1 MKTLKL
7 IVIAVT
13 ATAFAAP
20 VFAGGDAA
28 QLAAQKRAFEKAY
41 AAKVAAANTSEDKA
55 LAGST
60 GPQGAVG
67 PTTKPVPAF
76 ARLGHPSERVRR

>member
-7 IVIAVT
+7 IAIAIT

-41 AAKVAAANTSEDKA
+41 AAKLATNPSKA
-55 LAGST
+55 LAGAT
-60 GPQGAVG
+60 GPKGQVG
-67 PTTKPVPAF
+67 PATADPKSFNV
-76 ARLGHPSERVRR
+76 GHPSERVRR

>member
-7 IVIAVT
+7 VAIAVT
-13 ATAFAAP
+13 TTAFAAP
-20 VFAGGDAA
+20 VFAAGDAA

-41 AAKVAAANTSEDKA
+41 ATKIAAANTSKDKA

-67 PTTKPVPAF
+67 PTTRSAPAF
-76 ARLGHPSERVRR
+76 VNLGHPSERVRR

>member
-7 IVIAVT
+7 IAIAIT

-20 VFAGGDAA
+20 AFAGGDAA

-41 AAKVAAANTSEDKA
+41 AAKVATANPSKDKA

-67 PTTKPVPAF
+67 PTTKSVPAF
-76 ARLGHPSERVRR
+76 VNLGHPSERVRR